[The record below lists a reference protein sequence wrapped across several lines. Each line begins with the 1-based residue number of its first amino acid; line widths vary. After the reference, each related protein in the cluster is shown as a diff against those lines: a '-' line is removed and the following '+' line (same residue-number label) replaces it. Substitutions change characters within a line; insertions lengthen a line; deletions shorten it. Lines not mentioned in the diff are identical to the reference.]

1 LGAVPHAESEPL
13 SIPDADLARRIAA
26 RAPGAATAEE
36 AELYRRLA
44 PRVRLYGLR
53 HLRSEAAAADL
64 AQHVLVLAIE
74 KLRAGQVREPER
86 IASFVLSAARLVARD
101 LRRATARRREDPA
114 LLPGV
119 VETLPAAD
127 APQEP
132 LDLDRLRR
140 CLDALA
146 ERDRTVIVLSFY
158 DERTSGQIAGQ
169 LGLSEGNVRVIRHRA
184 LAQLHRCLEP
194 APARSWS

>member
-1 LGAVPHAESEPL
+1 VPHAEFEPL
-13 SIPDADLARRIAA
+13 SVPDADLARRIAA
-26 RAPGAATAEE
+26 HPPGTATAEE

-53 HLRSEAAAADL
+53 HLRSEPAAADL

-74 KLRAGQVREPER
+74 KLRAGQVRDPER

-101 LRRATARRREDPA
+101 LRRATARRREDSA
-114 LLPGV
+114 LLAGV
-119 VETLPAAD
+119 VETMPAAD
-127 APQEP
+127 APPEP

-184 LAQLHRCLEP
+184 LAQLHRCLAP
-194 APARSWS
+194 APARSWP